1 MKIKVISSS
10 WSATDLE
17 DQIAMELSPT
27 DKIIDV
33 KYSVSTCREKTIY
46 SALIMIEEGV
56 IV

>member
-46 SALIMIEEGV
+46 SALIMIEEDT
-56 IV
+56 II

>member
-17 DQIAMELSPT
+17 DRIAMELSPT

-46 SALIMIEEGV
+46 SALIMIEEDT
-56 IV
+56 II

>member
-17 DQIAMELSPT
+17 EQIAMKLSPT

-33 KYSVSTCREKTIY
+33 KYSASTCREKTIY
-46 SALIMIEEGV
+46 SALIMIEEDV

>member
-10 WSATDLE
+10 WSATELE
-17 DQIAMELSPT
+17 EKIAMELSST

-46 SALIMIEEGV
+46 SALIMIEEDV

>member
-46 SALIMIEEGV
+46 SALIMIEEDV

>member
-17 DQIAMELSPT
+17 DQITMELSPT

-46 SALIMIEEGV
+46 SALIMIEEDV

>member
-10 WSATDLE
+10 SDAGLE
-17 DQIAMELSPT
+17 EKIAMELSPT
-27 DKIIDV
+27 DKIIDI

-46 SALIMIEEGV
+46 SALIMIEEDT

>member
-10 WSATDLE
+10 WNATDLE
-17 DQIAMELSPT
+17 EQIAMKLSPT

-46 SALIMIEEGV
+46 SALIMIEEDV